1 MSVIDSSGHIRTESS
16 SAVAAE
22 VIIRF
27 HLPMNHEDL
36 ASDVTLSVPQMKS
49 SSNTNGIVTANENG
63 QPTTAP
69 VANASVARSVRRML
83 SLLGGSSAYANAKV
97 FAYMTNDEGRNAAA

>member
-1 MSVIDSSGHIRTESS
+1 MSVIDSSGQIHTKSS

-27 HLPMNHEDL
+27 HLPTSHEVL
-36 ASDVTLSVPQMKS
+36 ASDVTLSVPLTKS
-49 SSNTNGIVTANENG
+49 SSSTNGIATANENG

-83 SLLGGSSAYANAKV
+83 SLLGGSSAYAKAKV